1 MPSPRKVV
9 AIKLSLFTLCT
20 ILLAAL
26 FVFFLVHRS
35 FSHAALKTGLEEAIS
50 GNAEIGTFH
59 SRYFPPGCVAE
70 GVSLRQGSQPGP
82 PLIVVAKLSIRS
94 TLAGLISGRR
104 VSMRADGM
112 RVSVPAS
119 GSREPIKLS
128 SHSNVRIIEFTA
140 ENSVLEIGRSDKQP
154 LRFLVHELK
163 LHNIATGSRLLFNV
177 RLTNPEPPGE
187 ISASGEFG
195 RWNARDFGK
204 TPLGGEY
211 QFQRADLGV
220 FKGIR
225 GELFSRG
232 RFTGILERIGVRGD
246 TDTPD
251 FQVKSSMHAVDL
263 RTRFQALVDAKNGD
277 TQLQEVQSHFW
288 NTTVQSQGSVARRAG
303 QKGKEAV
310 IHMASSAGRIQD
322 LLRLFIKSPRAP
334 MDGVVSFRATA
345 TIPPGKTP
353 FLKKVTLTGDF
364 GIDEGNFKPR
374 TQEKVNKLSA
384 GARGEKGEE
393 KDGAD
398 LQTVLTNL
406 KGHVA
411 LSNGIAKFSH
421 LSFTMPG
428 ASAQL
433 DGSYN
438 VITEKIDLHG
448 VLRTDAELA
457 NTVHGPKALFLKVL
471 DRFFKKKH
479 AGYIAPVKITGTY
492 DHPSFGLDL
501 SGKHQ
506 HHASGE

>member
-1 MPSPRKVV
+1 
-9 AIKLSLFTLCT
+9 
-20 ILLAAL
+20 
-26 FVFFLVHRS
+26 
-35 FSHAALKTGLEEAIS
+35 
-50 GNAEIGTFH
+50 
-59 SRYFPPGCVAE
+59 
-70 GVSLRQGSQPGP
+70 
-82 PLIVVAKLSIRS
+82 
-94 TLAGLISGRR
+94 
-104 VSMRADGM
+104 
-112 RVSVPAS
+112 
-119 GSREPIKLS
+119 
-128 SHSNVRIIEFTA
+128 
-140 ENSVLEIGRSDKQP
+140 
-154 LRFLVHELK
+154 
-163 LHNIATGSRLLFNV
+163 
-177 RLTNPEPPGE
+177 
-187 ISASGEFG
+187 
-195 RWNARDFGK
+195 
-204 TPLGGEY
+204 
-211 QFQRADLGV
+211 
-220 FKGIR
+220 
-225 GELFSRG
+225 
-232 RFTGILERIGVRGD
+232 
-246 TDTPD
+246 
-251 FQVKSSMHAVDL
+251 
-263 RTRFQALVDAKNGD
+263 
-277 TQLQEVQSHFW
+277 
-288 NTTVQSQGSVARRAG
+288 
-303 QKGKEAV
+303 
-310 IHMASSAGRIQD
+310 
-322 LLRLFIKSPRAP
+322 

-406 KGHVA
+406 KGHVE
-411 LSNGIAKFSH
+411 LINGIAKFSH

-448 VLRTDAELA
+448 MLRTDAELA

-506 HHASGE
+506 HHASGG